1 MRKLKYILFAV
12 LAALTLHACDTYS
25 DDYDIEYTAIHPLG
39 GEYTVTI
46 KDAVQDTVIVQS
58 AICIVANTTNNDKD
72 LCWVRIGGLSTATA
86 YAINGKLSCNVGDL
100 SFNGTN
106 IENLAGNVVSSTH
119 TFSIPDGKVVLKG
132 ITTPSGTVGDK
143 ISFTYTTTKSALT
156 YAVEGYRYTGWP
168 ED

>member
-46 KDAVQDTVIVQS
+46 TNDANATVYEGIP
-58 AICIVANTTNNDKD
+58 CIIGNTTNNDKD
-72 LCWVRIGGLSTATA
+72 LCWVRIGTLTSATA
-86 YAINGKLSCNVGDL
+86 YAINGKLSCNVSDL
-100 SFNGTN
+100 SFTGTN

-132 ITTPSGTVGDK
+132 VTTPSGTVGDK
-143 ISFTYTTTKSALT
+143 ISFTYTTTKNPGVT
-156 YAVEGYRYTGWP
+156 YKVEGYRYTGWP